1 MRMAA
6 LLVAMAAM
14 PTVLPAQGLGVSAGA
29 LRQTF
34 VDYWEW
40 RVADEP
46 ELATQLGRTDYND
59 RWRDW
64 SSAGRARTRTMRQE
78 FLQRVLYIASGNLS
92 PAERL
97 SADLLVHDLRAEL
110 DGEPYLALVQRV
122 SQQNGAHNQVFRIID
137 QMPARTVQDY
147 ENIISRLRALPEYVD
162 QHIDLMREQL
172 AGGLVQPVVIV
183 DRILEQLAAQRETS
197 AGQSPLLSAFSRFPA
212 EIAPG
217 DRERL
222 GREVAAA
229 YTERFVPAWSRYEA
243 FLRDTYRP
251 RARPGLG
258 LTSLMDGRRAYDVLV
273 RTYTTTRMTPEEI
286 HELGVKEVARL
297 EREMQRV
304 AREAGFDGPASEFER
319 QLAARPDM
327 RFSSQEEM
335 LAYARDVLAR
345 VEPEMPRLFSRLPR
359 APVAVRPIPPDREAA
374 SASSYTAGTPDGT
387 RSAWFNINTYRPQEQ
402 VKYRTEALVLHETL
416 PGHHLQV
423 GLARELTGVPEFR
436 RALSITAFIE
446 GWALYAESLGGDIGS
461 VYREPA
467 TRFGQ
472 LASEQFRAVRL
483 VVDTGIHALGWSR
496 ERALEYFTAH
506 VPSQSVAEIDRY
518 IAWPGQALAYK
529 VGELRIKELRRRAE
543 RELRTWFDVREFH
556 DAVLRHGPLPLDM
569 LDEQIDAYIAATWA
583 RSPN

>member
-6 LLVAMAAM
+6 FLVAVMAA
-14 PTVLPAQGLGVSAGA
+14 PAVLTTQGLGVSAGA

-40 RVADEP
+40 RLADEP
-46 ELATQLGRTDYND
+46 ELATQIGRSDYDD

-97 SADLLVHDLRAEL
+97 SADLLAYDLRTEL
-110 DGEPYLALVQRV
+110 EAEPYLALVQRV
-122 SQQNGAHNQVFRIID
+122 SQQNGAHNQVFRVID
-137 QMPARTVQDY
+137 QMPARTVRDY
-147 ENIISRLRALPEYVD
+147 ENIIARLRALPEYVD
-162 QHIDLMREQL
+162 QHIDLMREQFD
-172 AGGLVQPVVIV
+172 GGLTQPAVIV
-183 DRILEQLAAQRETS
+183 DRIVEQVAAQRGTPAAE
-197 AGQSPLLSAFSRFPA
+197 SPLLAAFSRFSDDIPPA
-212 EIAPG
+212 

-222 GREVAAA
+222 HRQASAA
-229 YTERFVPAWSRYEA
+229 YLERFVPAWTRYEA
-243 FLRDTYRP
+243 FLRDIYRP
-251 RARPGLG
+251 KARPQVG
-258 LTSLMDGRRAYDVLV
+258 LTSLADGRRAYDVLV
-273 RTYTTTRMTPEEI
+273 RTYTTTRMTPEDI
-286 HELGVKEVARL
+286 HELGLREVARI

-304 AREAGFDGPASEFER
+304 AGEAGFDGPISEFER

-345 VEPEMPRLFSRLPR
+345 VEPQMPRLFVRLPR
-359 APVAVRPIPPDREAA
+359 AAVAVRPIPSDREAA
-374 SASSYTAGTPDGT
+374 SASSYTAGTPDGA
-387 RSAWFNINTYRPQEQ
+387 RPAWFNMNTYRPQEQ

-436 RALSITAFIE
+436 RALGITAFIE
-446 GWALYAESLGGDIGS
+446 GWALYAESLGGDIGT

-483 VVDTGIHALGWSR
+483 VVDTGMHALGWSR
-496 ERALEYFTAH
+496 ERALEYFTER

-529 VGELRIKELRRRAE
+529 VGELRIRELRRRAE
-543 RELRTWFDVREFH
+543 RELRIWFDIRDFH
-556 DAVLRHGPLPLDM
+556 DAILRHGPMPLDM
-569 LDEQIDAYIAATWA
+569 LDEQIDAYIASA
-583 RSPN
+583 RASSPN